1 MALVVD
7 NRSDADIIHRG
18 FCRKFPQPR
27 TQTNLLFKRRRVRG
41 VVSSRQPTDS
51 VSVADRIKPSAH
63 KSPKPSNKVV
73 DAKKDLPSSI
83 QENEDKDDESL
94 GTIIKSQESSSRGTM
109 KRKSNNNERQQ

>member
-1 MALVVD
+1 M
-7 NRSDADIIHRG
+7 G
-18 FCRKFPQPR
+18 
-27 TQTNLLFKRRRVRG
+27 G
-41 VVSSRQPTDS
+41 VVSSFQPTDS

-73 DAKKDLPSSI
+73 DAKKDHPSSI

-109 KRKSNNNERQQ
+109 KKKSKSMANSKLADIKEIESKGSNESCGTGGEPS